1 MLHKAL
7 ISLASVSVLSM
18 AMAGSA
24 VASDVTIDSVLA
36 GSHRAEANKARDVY
50 RHPKETLAFFS
61 VEPTMNVIEITPGGG
76 WYTEVLAP
84 WLKGRGTLTAA
95 VVEPA
100 SASSEGARAYYA
112 KNNQAF
118 ADKLAADAA
127 NYGEVKTVAFA
138 MGKANFGAADS
149 ADAVLTFRNV
159 HNWTGA
165 KADGDMF
172 KGFFNVLKPG
182 GVLGVVEHRAAPG
195 TSAEAS
201 AKSGYIA
208 QEYVVSLATAAGF
221 VLEAESEINANAKD
235 TKDYEGGVWALPPSL
250 RHGDKDREKYVA
262 IGESDR
268 MTLRFRK
275 PAAAAK
281 E

>member
-1 MLHKAL
+1 MLAQ
-7 ISLASVSVLSM
+7 SLKSVAGASLLSLM
-18 AMAGSA
+18 L
-24 VASDVTIDSVLA
+24 VAPAIAHEPSLDDALA
-36 GSHRAEANKARDVY
+36 GSHRSEANRARDAW
-50 RHPKETLAFFS
+50 RHPKETLAFFG
-61 VEPTMNVIEITPGGG
+61 VTPNMHVVEITPGAG

-84 WLKGRGTLTAA
+84 WLKEHGQLTAA
-95 VVEPA
+95 VVDPA
-100 SASSEGARAYYA
+100 SSKSEGARNYYT

-127 NYGEVKTVAFA
+127 NYGAVKTVVFS
-138 MGKANFGAADS
+138 MGKANFGADGS

-159 HNWTGA
+159 HNWTA
-165 KADGDMF
+165 AQADADMF
-172 KGFFNVLKPG
+172 RAFHAVLKPG

-208 QEYVVSLATAAGF
+208 QEYVVKLATDAGF
-221 VLEAESEINANAKD
+221 ALEAESEVNANPKD
-235 TKDYEGGVWALPPSL
+235 TRDHEGGVWALPPSL

-275 PAAAAK
+275 AGPATK
-281 E
+281 D